1 MAYFLVLSSSELEEY
16 RSTKSITE
24 ASMLLGTIFYNDFE
38 LLDAY
43 GPLEMFGALG
53 AKIDLVSI
61 GEKVGH
67 VRSSAGPKTVVEY
80 DFTNAPDLDLIL
92 IPGGIGTITELEN
105 LALISFLQE
114 RCPQS
119 QVTMS
124 VCTGS
129 ALLAKTG
136 LLDGL
141 AATSNKMFFELARS
155 QSVNVDWRES
165 ARWVD
170 AGQYV
175 TSSGVS
181 AGIDMALAVIERIYG
196 TDLADM
202 VMNYTEY
209 ERHRD
214 ADQDPFAHLL
224 NQGELPG

>member
-1 MAYFLVLSSSELEEY
+1 M
-16 RSTKSITE
+16 R
-24 ASMLLGTIFYNDFE
+24 LGSIFYNDFE

-53 AKIDLVSI
+53 DKIELVTI
-61 GEKVGH
+61 AEQAGP
-67 VRSSAGPKTVVEY
+67 VRSSVGPKTVADY
-80 DFTNAPDLDLIL
+80 SFDNAPALDLIL
-92 IPGGIGTITELEN
+92 IPGGIGTIAELDN
-105 LALISFLQE
+105 TALLDFLTE

-129 ALLAKTG
+129 ALLAKAG

-141 AATSNKMFFELARS
+141 SATTNKMFFELARS
-155 QSVNVDWRES
+155 QGSNVSWEEA

-181 AGIDMALAVIERIYG
+181 AGTDMALAVIERLFG
-196 TDLADM
+196 QELAEM

-209 ERHRD
+209 QWHRD
-214 ADQDPFAHLL
+214 ADQDPFAALL
-224 NQGELPG
+224 NQGVLPE

>member
-1 MAYFLVLSSSELEEY
+1 M
-16 RSTKSITE
+16 R
-24 ASMLLGTIFYNDFE
+24 LGSIFYNDFE

-53 AKIDLVSI
+53 DKIELVTI
-61 GEKVGH
+61 AEQAGP
-67 VRSSAGPKTVVEY
+67 VRSSVGPKTIADY
-80 DFTNAPDLDLIL
+80 SFDNAPSLDLIL
-92 IPGGIGTITELEN
+92 IPGGIGTIAELKN
-105 LALISFLQE
+105 DALLNFLTE

-129 ALLAKTG
+129 ALLAKAG

-141 AATSNKMFFELARS
+141 SATTNKMFFELARS
-155 QSVNVDWRES
+155 QGSNIHWQEA

-181 AGIDMALAVIERIYG
+181 AGTDMSLAVIERLFG
-196 TDLADM
+196 SELAEM
-202 VMNYTEY
+202 VINYTEY
-209 ERHRD
+209 QWHQN
-214 ADQDPFAHLL
+214 ANQDPFAGLL
-224 NQGELPG
+224 NQGVLPE

>member
-1 MAYFLVLSSSELEEY
+1 M
-16 RSTKSITE
+16 R
-24 ASMLLGTIFYNDFE
+24 LGTIFYNDFE
-38 LLDAY
+38 LLDAF

-53 AKIDLVSI
+53 DKVELVAI
-61 GEKVGH
+61 AEQVGN
-67 VRSSAGPKTVVEY
+67 VRSSAGLKTGVDY
-80 DFTNAPDLDLIL
+80 DFTNAPSLDLIL
-92 IPGGIGTITELEN
+92 IPGGIGTIPELEN
-105 LALISFLQE
+105 SALINFLQE

-129 ALLAKTG
+129 ALLAKAG

-155 QSVNVDWRES
+155 QGINVDWRES

-181 AGIDMALAVIERIYG
+181 AGTDMALAVIARVFGAEQAER
-196 TDLADM
+196 
-202 VMNYTEY
+202 VMNYAEY
-209 ERHRD
+209 QWHRD
-214 ADQDPFAHLL
+214 ANHDPFALLL
-224 NQGELPG
+224 NQGALPG

>member
-1 MAYFLVLSSSELEEY
+1 V
-16 RSTKSITE
+16 R
-24 ASMLLGTIFYNDFE
+24 LGTIFYNDFE
-38 LLDAY
+38 LLDAF

-53 AKIDLVSI
+53 DKIELVTI
-61 GEKVGH
+61 AEKVGN
-67 VRSSAGPKTVVEY
+67 VRSSVGPRTVVDY
-80 DFTNAPDLDLIL
+80 DFNNAPDLDLIL
-92 IPGGIGTITELEN
+92 IPGGIGTIPELDN
-105 LALISFLQE
+105 QALISFLQD

-129 ALLAKTG
+129 ALLAKAG
-136 LLDGL
+136 LLNGL

-155 QSVNVDWRES
+155 QGANIDWRES

-181 AGIDMALAVIERIYG
+181 AGTDMALGVIERLYG
-196 TDLADM
+196 AELAEM
-202 VMNYTEY
+202 VMNYAEY
-209 ERHRD
+209 QWHRD
-214 ADQDPFAHLL
+214 ADLDPFAQLL

>member
-1 MAYFLVLSSSELEEY
+1 MRV
-16 RSTKSITE
+16 
-24 ASMLLGTIFYNDFE
+24 GTIFYNDFE

-53 AKIDLVSI
+53 DKMELVTI
-61 GEKVGH
+61 AEKVGN
-67 VRSSAGPKTVVEY
+67 VRSSVGPQTLADY
-80 DFTNAPDLDLIL
+80 DFTNAPALDLIL
-92 IPGGIGTITELEN
+92 IPGGIGTIPELEN
-105 LALISFLQE
+105 QALIGFLQE

-119 QVTMS
+119 QITMS

-129 ALLAKTG
+129 ALLAKAG

-141 AATSNKMFFELARS
+141 AATTNKMFFELARS
-155 QSVNVDWRES
+155 QGANVDWRES

-181 AGIDMALAVIERIYG
+181 AGTDMALAVIQRIFG
-196 TDLADM
+196 AELAEM

-209 ERHRD
+209 QWHRD
-214 ADQDPFAHLL
+214 ADHDPFAQLL
-224 NQGELPG
+224 NQGALPG

>member
-1 MAYFLVLSSSELEEY
+1 M
-16 RSTKSITE
+16 R
-24 ASMLLGTIFYNDFE
+24 LGSIFYNDFE

-53 AKIDLVSI
+53 DKIELVTISEQA
-61 GEKVGH
+61 GP
-67 VRSSAGPKTVVEY
+67 VRSSVGPKTVADY
-80 DFTNAPDLDLIL
+80 SFDNAPSLDLIL
-92 IPGGIGTITELEN
+92 IPGGIGTIAELKN
-105 LALISFLQE
+105 DALLNFLTE

-129 ALLAKTG
+129 ALLAKAG

-141 AATSNKMFFELARS
+141 SATTNKMFFELARS
-155 QSVNVDWRES
+155 QGSNIQWQEA

-181 AGIDMALAVIERIYG
+181 AGTDMSLAVIERLFG
-196 TDLADM
+196 SELAEM

-209 ERHRD
+209 QWHQN
-214 ADQDPFAHLL
+214 ADQDPFAGLL
-224 NQGELPG
+224 NQGVLPE

>member
-1 MAYFLVLSSSELEEY
+1 M
-16 RSTKSITE
+16 R
-24 ASMLLGTIFYNDFE
+24 LGTIFYHDFE

-53 AKIDLVSI
+53 DKIELITIAQQAGPVS
-61 GEKVGH
+61 
-67 VRSSAGPKTVVEY
+67 SSAGPKTLADY
-80 DFTNAPDLDLIL
+80 GFDDAPDLDLIL
-92 IPGGIGTITELEN
+92 IPGGIGTIPELKN
-105 LALISFLQE
+105 DALLNFLRQ

-129 ALLAKTG
+129 ALLAKAG

-155 QSVNVDWRES
+155 QGDKVDWQES

-181 AGIDMALAVIERIYG
+181 AGTDMALAVIERVF
-196 TDLADM
+196 DAELAEQ

-209 ERHRD
+209 QWHRQAD
-214 ADQDPFAHLL
+214 ADPFAQLL
-224 NQGELPG
+224 NQGVTPS

>member
-1 MAYFLVLSSSELEEY
+1 M
-16 RSTKSITE
+16 R
-24 ASMLLGTIFYNDFE
+24 LGSIFYNDFE

-53 AKIDLVSI
+53 DKIELVTI
-61 GEKVGH
+61 AEQAGP
-67 VRSSAGPKTVVEY
+67 VRSSVGPKTVADY
-80 DFTNAPDLDLIL
+80 SFDNAPALDLIL
-92 IPGGIGTITELEN
+92 IPGGIGTIAELN
-105 LALISFLQE
+105 NDALLNFLAE
-114 RCPQS
+114 RCPES

-129 ALLAKTG
+129 ALLAKAG

-141 AATSNKMFFELARS
+141 SATTNKMFFELARS
-155 QSVNVDWRES
+155 QGDNVQWQEA

-181 AGIDMALAVIERIYG
+181 AGTDMALAVIERIFG
-196 TDLADM
+196 AELAEM

-209 ERHRD
+209 QWHRD
-214 ADQDPFAHLL
+214 ADQDPFSGLL
-224 NQGELPG
+224 NQGVLPE